1 MSKVRPRQRN
11 RRSTQQSPIDLAI
24 ARLDGTYYK
33 MSEAAKL
40 VGVSQITLRR
50 LLDNE
55 SVKAPSEELVMGKVV
70 TYLYTPEDIKE
81 LKEHF
86 RKGDS

>member
-1 MSKVRPRQRN
+1 MTRVRPRQRH
-11 RRSTQQSPIDLAI
+11 RRSAQRSPIDLAI

-55 SVKAPSEELVMGKVV
+55 DVKAPSEELVMGKAV
-70 TYLYTPEDIKE
+70 TYLYTPEDIRE

-86 RKGDS
+86 RKGHS